1 MPTLKE
7 VEFYLTGLWLLF
19 RQDPKGLTHLD
30 FSDRGA
36 LRSFWAA
43 FFVLPTTLLT
53 FLWWRSIYLQTL
65 PEGADVGA
73 LFFFRLGLVEIAN
86 WIVPLVL
93 VGLLSWLV
101 GIGDKFLSIVV
112 ISNWLTLPVAYGYGV
127 VLLIMMLLP
136 SLTGLAVILSYLL
149 ALALVITLFRIFRMV
164 LGEHVLTI
172 ATVTMVLLVPTM
184 ILSEL
189 LERYLDIY
197 PG

>member
-19 RQDPKGLTHLD
+19 RQDPKGFAHLD

-73 LFFFRLGLVEIAN
+73 LFFFRLALVEVAN

-149 ALALVITLFRIFRMV
+149 ALALVVTLFRIFRMV

>member
-19 RQDPKGLTHLD
+19 RQDPKGLSHLD

-43 FFVLPTTLLT
+43 LFALPTTLLT
-53 FLWWRSIYLQTL
+53 FLWWRGLYLKSM
-65 PEGADVGA
+65 PEGTDVGP

-93 VGLLSWLV
+93 VGLVCWMV
-101 GIGDKFLSIVV
+101 GIGARFLSIVV
-112 ISNWLTLPVAYGYGV
+112 IANWLTLPIAYAYSV
-127 VLLIMMLLP
+127 ILLIMMLVP
-136 SLTGLAVILSYLL
+136 GLTGLAVLLSYVL
-149 ALALVITLFRIFRMV
+149 AFALIMALFRILRMV
-164 LGEHVLTI
+164 LGDHVLTI
-172 ATVTMVLLVPTM
+172 ATVTMVLLVPGM
-184 ILSEL
+184 ILSEV
-189 LERYLDIY
+189 LERFLDVY

>member
-19 RQDPKGLTHLD
+19 RQDPKGLSYLD

-36 LRSFWAA
+36 VRSFWAA
-43 FFVLPTTLLT
+43 LFALPTTLLT
-53 FLWWRSIYLQTL
+53 FLWWRGLYLKSM

-73 LFFFRLGLVEIAN
+73 LFFFRLALVEVAN

-93 VGLLSWLV
+93 VGLVCWMV
-101 GIGDKFLSIVV
+101 GIGARFLSIVV
-112 ISNWLTLPVAYGYGV
+112 IANWLTLPIAYAYAV

-136 SLTGLAVILSYLL
+136 ALTGLAVLLSYVL
-149 ALALVITLFRIFRMV
+149 AFALITALFRILRMV
-164 LGEHVLTI
+164 LGDHVLTI
-172 ATVTMVLLVPTM
+172 ATVTMVLLVPGM
-184 ILSEL
+184 ILSEV
-189 LERYLDIY
+189 LERFLDVY

>member
-19 RQDPKGLTHLD
+19 RQDPKGFSHLD

-36 LRSFWAA
+36 LRSFWAVV
-43 FFVLPTTLLT
+43 FVLPTTLLT

-65 PEGADVGA
+65 PEGADVGP
-73 LFFFRLGLVEIAN
+73 LFFFRLGLVEISN

-93 VGLLSWLV
+93 VGMLCWMV
-101 GIGDKFLSIVV
+101 GIGSRFLSIVV
-112 ISNWLTLPVAYGYGV
+112 ISNWLTLPVSYAYGF
-127 VLLIMMLLP
+127 LLLSMMLVP
-136 SLTGLAVILSYLL
+136 GLTGLAIFLSYVL
-149 ALALVITLFRIFRMV
+149 AFALVIALFRIFRMV
-164 LGEHVLTI
+164 LGDHVLTI
-172 ATVTMVLLVPTM
+172 ATVTMVLLVPAL

-189 LERYLDIY
+189 LERYLDVY

>member
-19 RQDPKGLTHLD
+19 QQNPKGFSHLD

-73 LFFFRLGLVEIAN
+73 LFFFRLALVEVAN

-101 GIGDKFLSIVV
+101 GIGDKFLSIVA

-127 VLLIMMLLP
+127 LLLIMMLLP
-136 SLTGLAVILSYLL
+136 SLTGLAVILSYLM
-149 ALALVITLFRIFRMV
+149 ALALVITLFRIFRML

>member
-19 RQDPKGLTHLD
+19 RQDPKGLSYLD

-43 FFVLPTTLLT
+43 LFALPTTLLT
-53 FLWWRSIYLQTL
+53 FLWWRGLYLKSM
-65 PEGADVGA
+65 PEGADVGP

-93 VGLLSWLV
+93 VGLVCWMV
-101 GIGDKFLSIVV
+101 GIGARFLSIVV
-112 ISNWLTLPVAYGYGV
+112 IANWLTLPIAYAYSV
-127 VLLIMMLLP
+127 ILLIMMLVP
-136 SLTGLAVILSYLL
+136 GLTGLAVLLSYVL
-149 ALALVITLFRIFRMV
+149 AFALIMALFRILRMV
-164 LGEHVLTI
+164 LGDHVLTI
-172 ATVTMVLLVPTM
+172 ATVTMVLLVPGM
-184 ILSEL
+184 ILSEA
-189 LERYLDIY
+189 LERFLDVY

>member
-19 RQDPKGLTHLD
+19 RQDPKGLSYLD

-43 FFVLPTTLLT
+43 LFALPTTLLT
-53 FLWWRSIYLQTL
+53 FLWWRGLYLKSM
-65 PEGADVGA
+65 PEGADVGP

-93 VGLLSWLV
+93 VGLVCWMV
-101 GIGDKFLSIVV
+101 GIGARFLSIVV
-112 ISNWLTLPVAYGYGV
+112 IANWLTLPIAYAYSV
-127 VLLIMMLLP
+127 ILLIMMLVP
-136 SLTGLAVILSYLL
+136 GLTGLAVLLSYVL
-149 ALALVITLFRIFRMV
+149 AFALIMALFRILRMV
-164 LGEHVLTI
+164 LGDHVLTI
-172 ATVTMVLLVPTM
+172 ATVTMVLLVPGM
-184 ILSEL
+184 ILSEV
-189 LERYLDIY
+189 LERFLDVY

>member
-19 RQDPKGLTHLD
+19 RQDPKGFAHLD

-65 PEGADVGA
+65 PEGVDVGA
-73 LFFFRLGLVEIAN
+73 LFFFRLALVEVAN

-101 GIGDKFLSIVV
+101 GIGHKFLSIVI
-112 ISNWLTLPVAYGYGV
+112 ISNWLTLPVAYGYGL

-149 ALALVITLFRIFRMV
+149 ALALVVTLFRIFRMV

-197 PG
+197 PR

>member
-19 RQDPKGLTHLD
+19 RQDPKGLSHLD

-43 FFVLPTTLLT
+43 LFALPTTLLT
-53 FLWWRSIYLQTL
+53 FLWWRGLYLKSM
-65 PEGADVGA
+65 PEGADVGP

-93 VGLLSWLV
+93 VGLVCWMV
-101 GIGDKFLSIVV
+101 GIGARFLSIVV
-112 ISNWLTLPVAYGYGV
+112 IANWLTLPIAYAYSV
-127 VLLIMMLLP
+127 ILLIMMLVP
-136 SLTGLAVILSYLL
+136 GLTGLAVLLSYVL
-149 ALALVITLFRIFRMV
+149 AFALIMALFRILRMV
-164 LGEHVLTI
+164 LGDHVLTI
-172 ATVTMVLLVPTM
+172 ATVTMVLLVPGM
-184 ILSEL
+184 ILSEA
-189 LERYLDIY
+189 LERFLDVY

>member
-19 RQDPKGLTHLD
+19 RQDPKGLAYLD

-43 FFVLPTTLLT
+43 FFALPTTLLT
-53 FLWWRSIYLQTL
+53 FLWWRGLYLKSM
-65 PEGADVGA
+65 PEGADVGP

-93 VGLLSWLV
+93 VGLVCWMV
-101 GIGDKFLSIVV
+101 GIGARFLSIVV
-112 ISNWLTLPVAYGYGV
+112 IANWLTLPIAYAYTV
-127 VLLIMMLLP
+127 VLLIMMLMP
-136 SLTGLAVILSYLL
+136 GLTGLAVMLSYLL
-149 ALALVITLFRIFRMV
+149 AFALIMALFRILRMV
-164 LGEHVLTI
+164 LGDHVLTI
-172 ATVTMVLLVPTM
+172 ATVTMVLLVPGM
-184 ILSEL
+184 ILSEA
-189 LERYLDIY
+189 LERFLDVY

>member
-19 RQDPKGLTHLD
+19 RQDPKGLAYLD

-43 FFVLPTTLLT
+43 LFALPTTLLT
-53 FLWWRSIYLQTL
+53 FLWWRGLYLKSM

-73 LFFFRLGLVEIAN
+73 LFFFRLALVEVAN

-93 VGLLSWLV
+93 VGLVCWMV
-101 GIGDKFLSIVV
+101 GIGARFLSIVV
-112 ISNWLTLPVAYGYGV
+112 IANWLTLPIAYAYAV
-127 VLLIMMLLP
+127 VLLIMMLIP
-136 SLTGLAVILSYLL
+136 GLTGLAVLLSYVL
-149 ALALVITLFRIFRMV
+149 AFGLIMALFRILRMV
-164 LGEHVLTI
+164 LGDHVLTI
-172 ATVTMVLLVPTM
+172 ATVTMVLLVPGM
-184 ILSEL
+184 ILSEA
-189 LERYLDIY
+189 LERFLDVY

>member
-19 RQDPKGLTHLD
+19 RQDPKGFTHLD

-136 SLTGLAVILSYLL
+136 GLTGLAVILSYLL
-149 ALALVITLFRIFRMV
+149 ALTLVITLFRIFRMV

>member
-19 RQDPKGLTHLD
+19 RQNPKGLSYLD

-43 FFVLPTTLLT
+43 LFALPTTLLT
-53 FLWWRSIYLQTL
+53 FLWWRGLYLKSM
-65 PEGADVGA
+65 PEGADVGP

-93 VGLLSWLV
+93 VGLVCWMV
-101 GIGDKFLSIVV
+101 GIGARFLSIVV
-112 ISNWLTLPVAYGYGV
+112 IANWLTLPIAYAYSV
-127 VLLIMMLLP
+127 ILLIMMLVP
-136 SLTGLAVILSYLL
+136 GLTGLAVLLSYVL
-149 ALALVITLFRIFRMV
+149 AFALIMALFRILRMV
-164 LGEHVLTI
+164 LGDHVLTI
-172 ATVTMVLLVPTM
+172 ATVTMVLLVPGM
-184 ILSEL
+184 ILSEA
-189 LERYLDIY
+189 LERFLDVY

>member
-19 RQDPKGLTHLD
+19 TQDPKGVNYLD

-43 FFVLPTTLLT
+43 VFVLPTTFLT
-53 FLWWRSIYLQTL
+53 FVWWRSIYLQAQ
-65 PEGADVGA
+65 PEGAEVGS

-93 VGLLSWLV
+93 VGLLCWMV
-101 GIGDKFLSIVV
+101 GIGEKFLSIVV
-112 ISNWLTLPVAYGYGV
+112 ISNWLTLPASYAYGF
-127 VLLIMMLLP
+127 LLLMMLLVP
-136 SLTGLAVILSYLL
+136 GLTGLAVILSYGL
-149 ALALVITLFRIFRMV
+149 AVALVMALFRILRMV
-164 LGEHVLTI
+164 FGDHVLTI
-172 ATVTMVLLVPTM
+172 ATVTMVLLVPAM
-184 ILSEL
+184 ILSGV
-189 LERYLDIY
+189 LERYLGIY

>member
-19 RQDPKGLTHLD
+19 RQDPKGLSHLD

-43 FFVLPTTLLT
+43 LFALPTTLLT
-53 FLWWRSIYLQTL
+53 FLWWRGLYLKSM
-65 PEGADVGA
+65 PEGADVGP

-93 VGLLSWLV
+93 VGLVCWMV
-101 GIGDKFLSIVV
+101 GIGARFLSIVV
-112 ISNWLTLPVAYGYGV
+112 IANWLTLPIAYAYSV
-127 VLLIMMLLP
+127 ILLIMMLVP
-136 SLTGLAVILSYLL
+136 GLTGLAVLLSYVL
-149 ALALVITLFRIFRMV
+149 AFALIMALFRILRMV
-164 LGEHVLTI
+164 LGDHVLTI
-172 ATVTMVLLVPTM
+172 ATVTMVLLVPGM
-184 ILSEL
+184 ILSEV
-189 LERYLDIY
+189 LERFLDVY

>member
-19 RQDPKGLTHLD
+19 RQDPQGLAYLD

-43 FFVLPTTLLT
+43 IFALPTTLLT
-53 FLWWRSIYLQTL
+53 FLWWRGLYLKSM

-73 LFFFRLGLVEIAN
+73 LFFFRLALVEVAN

-93 VGLLSWLV
+93 VGLVCWMV
-101 GIGDKFLSIVV
+101 GIGARFLSIVV
-112 ISNWLTLPVAYGYGV
+112 IANWLTLPIAYAYAV
-127 VLLIMMLLP
+127 VLLIMMLIP
-136 SLTGLAVILSYLL
+136 GLTGLAVLLSYVL
-149 ALALVITLFRIFRMV
+149 AFGLIMALFRILRMV
-164 LGEHVLTI
+164 LGDHVLTI
-172 ATVTMVLLVPTM
+172 ATVTMVLLVPGM
-184 ILSEL
+184 ILSEA
-189 LERYLDIY
+189 LERFLDVY

>member
-19 RQDPKGLTHLD
+19 TQDPKGVNYLD

-43 FFVLPTTLLT
+43 VFVLPTTLLT
-53 FLWWRSIYLQTL
+53 FVWWRSIYLQAQ
-65 PEGADVGA
+65 PEGAEVGS

-93 VGLLSWLV
+93 VGLLCWMV
-101 GIGDKFLSIVV
+101 GIGEKFLSIVV
-112 ISNWLTLPVAYGYGV
+112 ISNWLTLPASYAYGF
-127 VLLIMMLLP
+127 LLLMMLLVP
-136 SLTGLAVILSYLL
+136 GLTGLAVILSYGL
-149 ALALVITLFRIFRMV
+149 AVALVMALFRILRMV
-164 LGEHVLTI
+164 FGDHVLTI
-172 ATVTMVLLVPTM
+172 ATVTMVLLVPAM
-184 ILSEL
+184 ILSGV
-189 LERYLDIY
+189 LERYLGIY

>member
-19 RQDPKGLTHLD
+19 RQDPKGLSYLD

-43 FFVLPTTLLT
+43 LFALPTTLLT
-53 FLWWRSIYLQTL
+53 FLWWRGLYLKSM
-65 PEGADVGA
+65 PEGADVGP

-93 VGLLSWLV
+93 VGLVCWMV
-101 GIGDKFLSIVV
+101 GIGARFLSIVV
-112 ISNWLTLPVAYGYGV
+112 IANWLTLPIAYAYSV
-127 VLLIMMLLP
+127 ILLIMMLVP
-136 SLTGLAVILSYLL
+136 GLTGLAVLLSYVL
-149 ALALVITLFRIFRMV
+149 AFALIMALFRILRMV
-164 LGEHVLTI
+164 LGDHVLTI
-172 ATVTMVLLVPTM
+172 ATVTMVLLVPGM
-184 ILSEL
+184 ILSEM
-189 LERYLDIY
+189 LERFLDVY